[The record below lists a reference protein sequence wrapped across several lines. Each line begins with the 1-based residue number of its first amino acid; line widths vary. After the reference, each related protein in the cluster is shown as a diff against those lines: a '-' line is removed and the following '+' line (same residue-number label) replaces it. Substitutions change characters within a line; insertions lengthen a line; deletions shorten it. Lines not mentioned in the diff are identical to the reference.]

1 MVAVFPLLSLYY
13 VTIYYYQA
21 LGYAKTSFL
30 ISIFRQLIV
39 MLPVSIILV
48 RALDLGAM
56 GVWLSYPIADFTSS
70 VASIILIKRAFG
82 RLNGAV
88 EKEETREKYGLG
100 DVGKD
105 MI

>member
-1 MVAVFPLLSLYY
+1 
-13 VTIYYYQA
+13 
-21 LGYAKTSFL
+21 
-30 ISIFRQLIV
+30 
-39 MLPVSIILV
+39 
-48 RALDLGAM
+48 M

>member
-48 RALDLGAM
+48 RALDLGAWEF
-56 GVWLSYPIADFTSS
+56 GYPIQ
-70 VASIILIKRAFG
+70 
-82 RLNGAV
+82 
-88 EKEETREKYGLG
+88 
-100 DVGKD
+100 
-105 MI
+105 